1 MTDEDAEPLTPA
13 EERVRVLLHPFSEE
27 RLPGRRRAHALGRTA
42 RRAGSGPVRRALVAF
57 GTAGAALGGGLGSL
71 LRGRRER

>member
-27 RLPGRRRAHALGRTA
+27 RLPHGAERTRSIAHTA
-42 RRAGSGPVRRALVAF
+42 RWQRPVRRVLVAV
-57 GTAGAALGGGLGSL
+57 GTAAAALGGGLGSAA
-71 LRGRRER
+71 RGRRGR

>member
-1 MTDEDAEPLTPA
+1 M
-13 EERVRVLLHPFSEE
+13 LLHPFSEE
-27 RLPGRRRAHALGRTA
+27 RLPGGAELTRSVARTA
-42 RRAGSGPVRRALVAF
+42 RWQRPVRRALVSF